1 MQPIGLNDILRFFFI
16 AHGRIGRQ
24 EYLLGLG
31 FIYAVNAAL
40 LSFALHQ
47 SDHDLA
53 LGLVIM
59 ISTFPSTVGIFVLSA
74 KRCHDMG
81 LPGSFVLMLVI
92 PLIGLIWMFVLA
104 IAAGTPGPNAYGAPP
119 RFGPD

>member
-1 MQPIGLNDILRFFFI
+1 MKPAGLAEIAEFFFR
-16 AHGRIGRQ
+16 ARGRIGRQ

-47 SDHDLA
+47 ADPDLA

-59 ISTFPSTVGIFVLSA
+59 LTTFPSTVGVFMVTA

-81 LPGSFVLMLVI
+81 LSGAFVLVLVV
-92 PLIGLIWMFVLA
+92 PLFGLICMAILA
-104 IAAGTPGPNAYGAPP
+104 IAAGNPGPNPYGPPP

>member
-1 MQPIGLNDILRFFFI
+1 MRPVGPAEFADFFFR
-16 AHGRIGRQ
+16 ARGRIGRQ
-24 EYLLGLG
+24 EYLLGLA
-31 FIYAVNAAL
+31 FIYAVNATL

-59 ISTFPSTVGIFVLSA
+59 LTTFPSTVGVFALSA

-81 LPGSFVLMLVI
+81 LPGSFVLLLVV

-104 IAAGTPGPNAYGAPP
+104 IAVGTPGPNAYGAPP